1 MDRINN
7 FNRRDWLK
15 LLTAGAA
22 AACATHSAQAQAAQP
37 LKTAARIVIASGS
50 TPTVLPQL
58 AGIEGVITGRAIYE
72 GTIDFE
78 AAQNLADELSE

>member
-37 LKTAARIVIASGS
+37 LKTAARIVIAGAGALWVLAVVMAVLI
-50 TPTVLPQL
+50 VLPP
-58 AGIEGVITGRAIYE
+58 TRAW
-72 GTIDFE
+72 
-78 AAQNLADELSE
+78 LRV

>member
-37 LKTAARIVIASGS
+37 VRRLPAS
-50 TPTVLPQL
+50 
-58 AGIEGVITGRAIYE
+58 
-72 GTIDFE
+72 
-78 AAQNLADELSE
+78 